1 MAILI
6 SKNHD
11 RMNNGTGIPP
21 VCFQNAQ
28 SCQPETH
35 RRGRLCHKTA
45 ALLLVL
51 LFSVGSPGNA
61 RAQTISRE
69 YSLKA
74 AFLLNFA
81 QFTAWPLTAFAHTN
95 SPFVI
100 GILGD
105 DPFGS
110 ALDETLR
117 GESWNGHP
125 FVVRRNIN
133 LESACDCQLVFI
145 SRSEI
150 KKVPAISARLKGRG
164 LAAHTVHVKVRYG
177 DFITLTRQIT
187 VEEPLIEASD
197 IYRLG
202 CFLLGRD
209 KLVSRPLR
217 LLGLGV
223 ANLREPSG
231 TQLLLL

>member
-150 KKVPAISARLKGRG
+150 KKVPAISARLKGKPVLTVADFDGTESRDIVVRLFTEKNRVRFRINID
-164 LAAHTVHVKVRYG
+164 LAKNSAL
-177 DFITLTRQIT
+177 DM
-187 VEEPLIEASD
+187 EAA
-197 IYRLG
+197 I
-202 CFLLGRD
+202 
-209 KLVSRPLR
+209 
-217 LLGLGV
+217 
-223 ANLREPSG
+223 
-231 TQLLLL
+231 